1 MQCPLVTYNFH
12 CFYQKYI
19 IVTNDN
25 SPEFPIYDIN
35 LKVYICKDKCGVT
48 DQYVLNSIE
57 NGEKSTFCSVIP

>member
-35 LKVYICKDKCGVT
+35 LKVYICKDKCGVAG
-48 DQYVLNSIE
+48 QYVHFELY
-57 NGEKSTFCSVIP
+57 